1 MATLKLKLFAPRS
14 TGLSGFVH
22 FRYGGSDKING
33 PLAFLGRYGTISAAA
48 GSWVQPGSPMSDS
61 ARGCR
66 IVEQRVLGR

>member
-33 PLAFLGRYGTISAAA
+33 PLAFLGRYGTIS
-48 GSWVQPGSPMSDS
+48 
-61 ARGCR
+61 RGGEIPR
-66 IVEQRVLGR
+66 ASGE